1 MQAYQ
6 MEPLPQAATR
16 EDPVRKRRSPA
27 LSFIDLLEPLL
38 LLVVGALVLAPET
51 TPPQTILIGLASLLA
66 PYLLRWIFYGAP
78 SRSTLADLPLAL
90 LFLVLTPVSLWVT
103 PYFWEATWPEF
114 VRMAWGGAVFMG
126 VINWALPLW
135 QQADS
140 TPAARYRLPLRLWL
154 LTFAYLLLG
163 VALALV
169 GLVNMDTVTK
179 IPFVDQVAAQLKT
192 QDVTQLELADQFNPN
207 RVAALLVLYAP
218 LPLAFLLTTGRR
230 TPPPPQRMTRPPRPS
245 EQAPARRRETLGR
258 RLLQSGLAGLGRLIS
273 KCFWLFLWLFFAGGL
288 LLTQSRAGLLAA
300 AVATIVVLLLTWRQP
315 EGGLRLTGGLFVVLF
330 LAGMGYFTLT
340 IQYTDFFN
348 GAATTLDSTSAKMV
362 NTASLQ
368 GRVIIWQ
375 RALNGLAD
383 QPLTGLGLGAFDQ
396 IAHEPYPLPGYIPGD
411 IHHAHNLFLQ
421 TALDFGAPGLI
432 VFLALVVLAA
442 TSLIRLYRSAPPG
455 GQLSVWATGLLGC
468 FVAFVIY
475 NLLDALTLGG
485 RPAVALWFLLGLAIS
500 AGAYA
505 ETTPEAPHS

>member
-6 MEPLPQAATR
+6 MEPLRQGATR
-16 EDPVRKRRSPA
+16 EGPRRKRRSPA
-27 LSFIDLLEPLL
+27 LSFIDLWEPLL
-38 LLVVGALVLAPET
+38 LLAVGALVLAPEQ
-51 TPPQTILIGLASLLA
+51 TPPQTILIGLAALLT

-90 LFLVLTPVSLWVT
+90 LFLVLTPLSLWVS

-126 VINWALPLW
+126 VVNWALPLW
-135 QQADS
+135 QRVEP
-140 TPAARYRLPLRLWL
+140 TPAARYRLPVRLWL
-154 LTFAYLLLG
+154 LTFVYLALG

-169 GLVNMDTVTK
+169 VLVNMNTVTK
-179 IPFVDQVAAQLKT
+179 IPVVDQVAAQLKT
-192 QDVTQLELADQFNPN
+192 QDVAQLELTDQFNPN

-218 LPLAFLLTTGRR
+218 LPLAFLLTSGSRR
-230 TPPPPQRMTRPPRPS
+230 APAKPG
-245 EQAPARRRETLGR
+245 EQAPASRSQGKLGR
-258 RLLQSGLAGLGRLIS
+258 RLLQSGLRGLGRLGS
-273 KCFWLFLWLFFAGGL
+273 KALWLLLWLFFAGGL

-300 AVATIVVLLLTWRQP
+300 AVATVVVLILTWRQP
-315 EGGLRLTGGLFVVLF
+315 EGGLRLTGGLFLVLF
-330 LAGMGYFTLT
+330 LAGMGYFTLA

-348 GAATTLDSTSAKMV
+348 GAATTLDSGSVKMV

-396 IAHEPYPLPGYIPGD
+396 IAHDPYPLPGYIPGD

-432 VFLALVVLAA
+432 VFLALVALAA
-442 TSLIRLYRSAPPG
+442 TSLIRLYRNAPLG
-455 GQLSVWATGLLGC
+455 SQLSVWATGLIGC

-475 NLLDALTLGG
+475 NLLDALTLGA
-485 RPAVALWFLLGLAIS
+485 RPAVAMWFLLALAIS
-500 AGAYA
+500 AGHYA
-505 ETTPEAPHS
+505 ETERGKTSA